1 MIKCKTM
8 RSGFVSILGRPNVG
22 KSTLLNN
29 LIGTKISSVTP
40 KPQTTRHKILGILTK
55 DDFQIVFLDTP
66 GIFKPSYELQK
77 VMVKTALSTI
87 EEADLVI
94 LLVEP
99 FRVEDELLKKI
110 EKPVILAINKVD
122 LVEKKTLLPLMDEYQ
137 KFKQIK
143 EIIPISA
150 LYSQGLDD
158 LIETIVKYIPD
169 HEPFYPK
176 DMLSDRQER
185 FFVSEIIR
193 EKIFLLYRK
202 EVPYA
207 TSVVVDEFREKEG
220 AKDYIRAVIYVEKPS
235 EKAILIGNKGRA
247 LKKVGEDARKD
258 IEKFTGRP
266 CYLDLWVKVKKGWR
280 RDTNEIRRFG
290 YGL

>member
-1 MIKCKTM
+1 MQTM

-29 LIGTKISSVTP
+29 LIGIKISSVTP

-77 VMVKTALSTI
+77 VMVKTALSTM
-87 EEADLVI
+87 EETDLVI

-99 FRVEDELLKKI
+99 FRLEDELLKKM

-122 LVEKKTLLPLMDEYQ
+122 LVGKETLLPLIGEYQ
-137 KFKQIK
+137 KFKQIN

-150 LYSQGLDD
+150 LYSKGLDD
-158 LIETIVKYIPD
+158 LLEIVIKYIPES
-169 HEPFYPK
+169 EPFYPE

-185 FFVSEIIR
+185 FFVTEIIR

-207 TSVVVDEFREKEG
+207 TSVVIDEFTEREG
-220 AKDYIRAVIYVEKPS
+220 AKDYIRAVIYVEKSS
-235 EKAILIGNKGRA
+235 EKAILIGDKGRA

-258 IEKFTGRP
+258 IEKFIGRP

-280 RDTNEIRRFG
+280 RNANEIRRFG
-290 YGL
+290 YGV

>member
-1 MIKCKTM
+1 MQTM
-8 RSGFVSILGRPNVG
+8 RSGFVSILGKPNVG

-55 DDFQIVFLDTP
+55 GDFQIVLLDTP
-66 GIFKPSYELQK
+66 GIFKPVYELQK
-77 VMVKTALSTI
+77 VMVKTALSSI
-87 EEADLVI
+87 EEADLII

-99 FRVEDELLKKI
+99 FGLEEDLVKKI
-110 EKPVILAINKVD
+110 DKPIILAINKVD
-122 LVEKKTLLPLMDEYQ
+122 LVAKKKLLPIIDEYQ
-137 KFKQIK
+137 KFEQVK
-143 EIIPISA
+143 EIVPISA
-150 LYSQGLDD
+150 LYSRGLDD
-158 LIETIVKYIPD
+158 LIETVVKYLPEG
-169 HEPFYPK
+169 EPFYPD

-185 FFVSEIIR
+185 FFVAEIIR

-207 TSVVVDEFREKEG
+207 TSVEIDEFTERDG

-235 EKAILIGNKGRA
+235 EKAILIGDKGRA

-258 IEKFTGRP
+258 IEKFIGRP

-280 RDTNEIRRFG
+280 RDAHAISKFG
-290 YGL
+290 YGV

>member
-1 MIKCKTM
+1 M

-77 VMVKTALSTI
+77 VMVKTALSTM
-87 EEADLVI
+87 EETDLVI

-99 FRVEDELLKKI
+99 FRLEDELLKKM

-122 LVEKKTLLPLMDEYQ
+122 LVGKKTLLPLIGEYQ
-137 KFKQIK
+137 KFKQIN

-150 LYSQGLDD
+150 LYSKGLDD
-158 LIETIVKYIPD
+158 LLEIVIKYIPES
-169 HEPFYPK
+169 EPFYPE

-185 FFVSEIIR
+185 FFVTEIIR

-207 TSVVVDEFREKEG
+207 TSVVIDEFTEREG
-220 AKDYIRAVIYVEKPS
+220 AKDYIRAVIYVEKSS
-235 EKAILIGNKGRA
+235 EKAILIGDKGRA

-258 IEKFTGRP
+258 IEKFIGRP

-280 RDTNEIRRFG
+280 RNANEIRRFG
-290 YGL
+290 YGV